1 MKFKSDIEVQ
11 AGLKDSSGAIGTS
24 GQLLSSTATGVSW
37 TSLNGFVPYT
47 GANQNVD
54 LGIYTLLAAKGV
66 FSSSGSA
73 NTFEIGHSS
82 GSGIA
87 LNIIKGGNGEG
98 LYINKTSG
106 TGNAATII
114 GTLNA
119 TTLVKSGGTAAQFLK
134 ADGTVDSTTY
144 VPASRTITI
153 NGVTQDLSANRS
165 FTVAG
170 GVTSVFGR
178 TGDVIAVSGDYN
190 TSQVTENTNLYFTNA
205 RSRSAISL
213 TTTGT
218 SGAATYDSSTGVLN
232 VPNYTFDP
240 SGYLPLAGGTMT
252 GNINWAQTDRGI
264 TWNFNTD
271 GAYIKFFNTGNPDTD
286 SRLEFATIDDNNEY
300 FRWVH
305 VPSGSAAYE
314 SMRLNPVSNGN
325 AELIV
330 TGKIIKAG
338 GTTSQFLK
346 ANGDVDSTAYL
357 PLAGGTMTGP
367 ITLVNGAV
375 GIVVGDDATISDRNV
390 ANTIYVAGLQNT
402 DRGYIN
408 FSETAGNQLGAVNGG
423 SLTWR
428 GDAVITTANISGNTN
443 YIPKFTSAN
452 SIGNSSLQEANG
464 NLGLGIAPSSWEIF
478 KAINIGGSSIS
489 SNGSSSI
496 ILSRNWYFQ
505 SAEKY
510 FENGTAQRIELVGNE
525 FRFQTAVNNTSGAG
539 AALTWNSPMSLSST
553 GNLLLNR
560 ADDAGFR
567 LDVNGMGR
575 FSDSVTANVVR
586 SINGGVD
593 AIFADAFVGVYS
605 NNNNEQNS
613 IQTAVSSAASQSGFR
628 FQVSNGGGSAGRTN
642 VVDFLRDRAIFNT
655 NVGIG
660 TSPAAKLDI
669 RDDSGSV
676 GTRIRVTNGSSAIF
690 SSSGLELFSYNGSSV
705 SIGTV
710 LFNTNSNF
718 NYGTISSN
726 QTNLYG
732 LRSGGIRIAAEVAP
746 IIFSNGNGDSDF
758 AIERMRI
765 APNGDVGIGTNGN
778 YSSKLNVLISDAT
791 STFAGVKTALRLMND
806 GSGRITKII
815 LTDNTISD
823 GTICFK
829 PEGGGNSILS
839 FGIQGTTV
847 NYQTL
852 NIRENGNVGIG
863 TATAQLKATIR
874 ASDAPDLPTLGSASG
889 HLLIG
894 NGATNVDYG
903 LMFGVNGYGDTWIQS
918 QRVDGPATAYNI
930 LLQPRGGNVLIG
942 TDTDSGYKLNV
953 NGSGRFFMPSVSSSS
968 PTLMLNQAG
977 LYATVAGADQYHGMI
992 LRGIP
997 SNFSNYAV
1005 TPGDYMSFYEY
1016 GGDFRFYKKDVFSLD
1031 LLARITSSGI
1041 TATGFFNSSDIRL
1054 KELTPYDCN
1063 VSDIKPISYFWK
1075 DGRDDKKHIGYSA
1088 QEVQKVMPDAVNEGE
1103 DGMLSVNYIEVLV
1116 AKIAELENRIKQLE
1130 K

>member
-47 GANQNVD
+47 GAIQNVD

-73 NTFEIGHSS
+73 NTVEIGHSS

-106 TGNAATII
+106 SGNAATII

-119 TTLVKSGGTAAQFLK
+119 TTLVKSGGTAAQILA
-134 ADGTVDSTTY
+134 ADGTVITAGTN
-144 VPASRTITI
+144 ITI
-153 NGVTQDLSANRS
+153 SGGTISAS
-165 FTVAG
+165 GG

-218 SGAATYDSSTGVLN
+218 SGNATYNSTTGVLN

-264 TWNFNTD
+264 IWNFNTD

-367 ITLVNGAV
+367 ITLVNEAV

-390 ANTIYVAGLQNT
+390 ANTIYVAGVQNT

-423 SLTWR
+423 ALTWR
-428 GDAVITTANISGNTN
+428 GDAIITTANISGNTN

-452 SIGNSSLQEANG
+452 SIGNSALQEANG

-539 AALTWNSPMSLSST
+539 AALTWNSPMFLSST
-553 GNLLLNR
+553 GNLLLNTTI
-560 ADDAGFR
+560 DAGFR
-567 LDVNGMGR
+567 LDVNGTARVQSSLQASTLKINTTTDRGKVNIETSLPWGTKTNDVLNFTSYGYGGDIYTEHNAGSIKWWSGDQEVAAITAWR
-575 FSDSVTANVVR
+575 NIPASGDVFDLAFSTNP
-586 SINGGVD
+586 GG
-593 AIFADAFVGVYS
+593 
-605 NNNNEQNS
+605 NNLTER
-613 IQTAVSSAASQSGFR
+613 IRITSG
-628 FQVSNGGGSAGRTN
+628 G
-642 VVDFLRDRAIFNT
+642 

-660 TSPAAKLDI
+660 TISPQSIFHIGKDAPANSGEKAYTGLSASYEGFLFDYYYNTAAANKRVFDIVALGFAVSGAGGSDI
-669 RDDSGSV
+669 R
-676 GTRIRVTNGSSAIF
+676 F
-690 SSSGLELFSYNGSSV
+690 L
-705 SIGTV
+705 TV
-710 LFNTNSNF
+710 PQTTVNTP
-718 NYGTISSN
+718 
-726 QTNLYG
+726 
-732 LRSGGIRIAAEVAP
+732 V
-746 IIFSNGNGDSDF
+746 
-758 AIERMRI
+758 ERMRI
-765 APNGDVGIGTNGN
+765 SA
-778 YSSKLNVLISDAT
+778 
-791 STFAGVKTALRLMND
+791 
-806 GSGRITKII
+806 
-815 LTDNTISD
+815 
-823 GTICFK
+823 
-829 PEGGGNSILS
+829 
-839 FGIQGTTV
+839 
-847 NYQTL
+847 
-852 NIRENGNVGIG
+852 NGNVGIG

-918 QRVDGPATAYNI
+918 QRVDGPATSYNI

-953 NGSGRFFMPSVSSSS
+953 NGSGRFFAPSASSSS